1 MEKHSPQDFLVGFVG
16 VFVVGH
22 DARLEVLIQTPVPGV
37 PVAVSAQEEPPA
49 AQVVSAAV
57 VRVALRP
64 GHHQKAEAAAQ
75 RQAQDEGQSG
85 PEHGQKGRETHV

>member
-1 MEKHSPQDFLVGFVG
+1 MSLVG

-22 DARLEVLIQTPVPGV
+22 NARLEVLIQGSIPGV
-37 PVAVSAQEEPPA
+37 PLAISAQEEPPA
-49 AQVVSAAV
+49 AQLVSAAV
-57 VRVALRP
+57 VGVALRP

-85 PEHGQKGRETHV
+85 PEDGQEG